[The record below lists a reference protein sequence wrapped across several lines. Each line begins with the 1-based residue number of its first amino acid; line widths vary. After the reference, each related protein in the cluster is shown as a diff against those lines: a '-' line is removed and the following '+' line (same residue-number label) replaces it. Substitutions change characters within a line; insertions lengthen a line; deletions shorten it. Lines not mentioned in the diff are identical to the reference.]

1 MHKEVDSTASE
12 AKKNSASESFPEQ
25 DIAEGKDSAV
35 SEFVPN
41 SVKMEVKPGVL
52 YLVAVPIGNLDDF
65 TPRAWHVLEQAEYIA
80 CEEVQSARRL
90 LQLHNVKAKLIS
102 YRESGRDQSGDQ
114 IVRLLA
120 EGAKV
125 AVISGAGTP
134 AVSDP
139 GRDLVAK
146 CHQAGFKVSPIPGA
160 SALTAAVSAAGLPL
174 RRFAFEGFL
183 PRRSNECVQFLQ
195 SLANEE
201 RTMIFFEAPHRVK
214 ETLQLMLKVFGDR
227 QAFIGRELTK
237 YFEECLQSSLAK
249 LCEKYAEEE
258 PRGEF
263 VIVVE
268 GLQVDETEEELRL
281 NQQVAKDLEFLH
293 KLGLS
298 KRDQASLL
306 VYFRDIPK
314 NKAKQLVME
323 AEG

>member
-1 MHKEVDSTASE
+1 MHKEIDSTASV
-12 AKKNSASESFPEQ
+12 AKNNSVDTNSPGQNRAKDEDLVASE
-25 DIAEGKDSAV
+25 AV
-35 SEFVPN
+35 FN
-41 SVKMEVKPGVL
+41 RVKMEVKPGVL

-65 TPRAWHVLEQAEYIA
+65 TPRAWHVLEEVEYIA

-90 LQLHNVKAKLIS
+90 LQLHNIKAKLVS

-114 IVRLLA
+114 IVNLLA

-125 AVISGAGTP
+125 AVISGAGTL

-183 PRRSNECVQFLQ
+183 PRRSHECLQFLQ

-201 RTMIFFEAPHRVK
+201 RTMIFFEAPHRLK

-249 LCEKYAEEE
+249 LCDKYAQEE

-281 NQQVAKDLEFLH
+281 NEQAKLDLEFLR
-293 KLGLS
+293 KLGVS
-298 KRDQASLL
+298 KRDQAAIL
-306 VYFRDIPK
+306 VHFREIPK
-314 NKAKQLVME
+314 NRAKQLVME
-323 AEG
+323 GDN

>member
-1 MHKEVDSTASE
+1 MHKEIDSTASV
-12 AKKNSASESFPEQ
+12 AKNNNVDTNSPGQNRAKDEDLVASE
-25 DIAEGKDSAV
+25 AV
-35 SEFVPN
+35 FN
-41 SVKMEVKPGVL
+41 RVKMEVKPGVL

-65 TPRAWHVLEQAEYIA
+65 TPRAWHVLEEVEYIA

-90 LQLHNVKAKLIS
+90 LQLHNIKAKLVS

-114 IVRLLA
+114 IVNLLA

-183 PRRSNECVQFLQ
+183 PRRSHECLQFLQ

-201 RTMIFFEAPHRVK
+201 RTMIFFEAPHRLK

-249 LCEKYAEEE
+249 LCDKYAQEE

-281 NQQVAKDLEFLH
+281 NEQAKLDLEFLR
-293 KLGLS
+293 KLGVS
-298 KRDQASLL
+298 KRDQAAIL
-306 VYFRDIPK
+306 VHFREIPK
-314 NKAKQLVME
+314 NRAKQLVME
-323 AEG
+323 GDN

>member
-1 MHKEVDSTASE
+1 MHKEIDSTASV
-12 AKKNSASESFPEQ
+12 AKNNSVDTNSPGQNRAKDEDLVASE
-25 DIAEGKDSAV
+25 AV
-35 SEFVPN
+35 FN
-41 SVKMEVKPGVL
+41 RVKMEVKPGVL

-65 TPRAWHVLEQAEYIA
+65 TPRAWHVLEEVEYIA

-90 LQLHNVKAKLIS
+90 LQLHNIKAKLVS

-114 IVRLLA
+114 IVNLLA

-183 PRRSNECVQFLQ
+183 PRRSHECLQFLQ

-201 RTMIFFEAPHRVK
+201 RTMIFFEAPHRLK

-249 LCEKYAEEE
+249 LCDKYAQEE

-281 NQQVAKDLEFLH
+281 NEQAKLDLEFLR
-293 KLGLS
+293 KLGVS
-298 KRDQASLL
+298 KRDQAAIL
-306 VYFRDIPK
+306 VHFREIPK
-314 NKAKQLVME
+314 NRAKQLVME
-323 AEG
+323 GDN